1 MSSNQPYQSPQDK
14 DEVPPCCQK
23 CSTGMR
29 KLGFYLTLLIG
40 AVLYLVAILNFFSSV
55 FGGELSYMYAVSAA
69 LVTLFCPLWMKSF
82 SQVLSGLREPS
93 RKSTFFCLLISL
105 VGLLLSGY
113 MDKKFPALIF
123 ILGNIL
129 FGLFLA
135 LSYYQGG
142 QESLIDYLKKC
153 FGKGGNNNNFNQGNN
168 NV

>member
-1 MSSNQPYQSPQDK
+1 
-14 DEVPPCCQK
+14 
-23 CSTGMR
+23 MR
-29 KLGFYLTLLIG
+29 KLGYYLTLLIG

-93 RKSTFFCLLISL
+93 RKSTFISL
-105 VGLLLSGY
+105 IISLGGLLLSVY
-113 MDKKFPALIF
+113 MDKRFLSLIF
-123 ILGNIL
+123 IFGLIF

-135 LSYYQGG
+135 LSYYQNG
-142 QESLIDYLKKC
+142 QESFLDYLKKC
-153 FGKGGNNNNFNQGNN
+153 FGKGGNNNFNPGNN